1 MRLKNLKKL
10 ISYSILTYLEV
21 FLRVNLMR
29 IFFFLVMGVLIS
41 YSASAQDDTG
51 RRRGSRVIDDTSK
64 QVYGPRTSRYFYEQD
79 VFFNREKLHQIDT
92 FIRNFHK
99 WNYTQRFN
107 NLYQDLGT
115 VGTAIQPIYYQAPE
129 TIGARS
135 GTPVYDLYWDTE
147 PVRYFD
153 TKSPYTNMKVIIGGK
168 GRSLT
173 RATFSRNI
181 NPRWN
186 FGFTYRGMYVDKQ
199 VPRSGKGV
207 RITRANYYDAY
218 TTYQTKDSSY
228 RIFANYRRM
237 FHRVDEYGGV
247 KLVDPSNFKMSE
259 FSDLNAQPWLTA
271 AESNDYRRNTH
282 IYHQYKVGKALQV
295 YHTADWLR
303 QKNKYL
309 DYVQKEP
316 KDFYDFKNIAT
327 DTVND
332 VTTFTTSRNE
342 VGLKGNVSKIFYNG
356 YVAIRKFAAGYN
368 HFQPDTLVHPTY
380 DSLHHSTTGT
390 EQYLGGRIALQL
402 DSIGEV
408 LGWMEVLKD
417 GRYRIQGDINSRWF
431 EGHLKQ
437 MRYAPGAMEQAYRGT
452 FDYWNNNFG
461 FINLSQLNG
470 YLHYN
475 SSFLKFSP
483 GFTFTRL
490 NNLTF
495 YKKISSAA
503 STQQVLPMQSSG
515 NQVIATPEVKLAMT
529 FFKHIT
535 LSGQFLYTKLLKND
549 DDAIQ
554 VPKML
559 FNGQLS
565 YENIFYNGNLDM
577 HAGVDVHWKSDYYA
591 NGYDPAIRQ
600 FYVQQSFLIP
610 SYSVVDLFFDAR
622 IKRGRI
628 FFKYHNFTQAFTK
641 SGYLATPFYPGQSN
655 VLDFGFDWSFY
666 D

>member
-1 MRLKNLKKL
+1 L
-10 ISYSILTYLEV
+10 ISYSDLIPVEV

-29 IFFFLVMGVLIS
+29 TYILFLTVVLIS
-41 YSASAQDDTG
+41 FSVSAQDDSRG
-51 RRRGSRVIDDTSK
+51 RRGSRVIDDTSK

-92 FIRNFHK
+92 LIRNFHK

-115 VGTAIQPIYYQAPE
+115 VGTAIQPIFYQAPE
-129 TIGARS
+129 TIGSRS
-135 GTPVYDLYWDTE
+135 GTSVYDLYWDTE
-147 PVRYFD
+147 PVKYYD

-186 FGFTYRGMYVDKQ
+186 FGFTYRGIYVDKQ

-237 FHRVDEYGGV
+237 FHRVDEFGGV
-247 KLVDPSNFKMSE
+247 KLVNPQNFKISD
-259 FSDLNAQPWLTA
+259 FADLNAQPWLTK

-282 IYHQYKVGKALQV
+282 LYHQYKVGRALQV

-309 DYVQKEP
+309 DLVKSEP
-316 KDFYDFKNIAT
+316 TDFYDFKNIAT

-356 YVAIRKFAAGYN
+356 YIAIRKFAAGYN
-368 HFQPDTLVHPTY
+368 HFEPDTLVHPTY
-380 DSLHHSTTGT
+380 DSLRHRTTGT

-402 DSIGEV
+402 DSLGEV

-417 GRYRIQGDINSRWF
+417 GRYRIQGDITSRWF

-437 MRYAPGAMEQAYRGT
+437 LRYAPGAMEQAYRGT
-452 FDYWNNNFG
+452 FDYWNNDFS
-461 FINLSQLNG
+461 FTNLSQLNG

-495 YKKISSAA
+495 YKKVSSAA

-515 NQVIATPEVKLAMT
+515 DQVIATPEVRLAMT

-554 VPKML
+554 VPEML

-565 YENIFYNGNLDM
+565 YENIFFNGNLDM

-610 SYSVVDLFFDAR
+610 SYSLIDLFFDAR

-641 SGYLATPFYPGQSN
+641 SGYLPTPYYPGQSN
-655 VLDFGFDWSFY
+655 VFDFGFDWSFY

>member
-1 MRLKNLKKL
+1 L
-10 ISYSILTYLEV
+10 ISYSDLKPVEV
-21 FLRVNLMR
+21 FLRVNLSIR
-29 IFFFLVMGVLIS
+29 SFFFLIAVVMC
-41 YSASAQDDTG
+41 YSASAQDDSG

-64 QVYGPRTSRYFYEQD
+64 QVYGPRTSRYFYERD

-207 RITRANYYDAY
+207 RIVRATYYDAY

-247 KLVDPSNFKMSE
+247 KLADPTKFKISDFANVDV
-259 FSDLNAQPWLTA
+259 QPWLTA

-295 YHTADWLR
+295 YHIADWLR
-303 QKNKYL
+303 QKNKYRDDL
-309 DYVQKEP
+309 KSEP

-356 YVAIRKFAAGYN
+356 YIAIRKFAAGYN

-380 DSLHHSTTGT
+380 DSLLHRPTAGT

-402 DSIGEV
+402 DSLGEV

-452 FDYWNNNFG
+452 FDYWNNNFS

-490 NNLTF
+490 NNFTF

-503 STQQVLPMQSSG
+503 LTQQVLPMQSSG

-554 VPKML
+554 VPEML

-565 YENIFYNGNLDM
+565 YENIFFNGNLDM

-610 SYSVVDLFFDAR
+610 SYSVVDLFFGAR

-628 FFKYHNFTQAFTK
+628 FFKYHNFTQALTK
-641 SGYLATPFYPGQSN
+641 SGYLPTPFYPGQSN

>member
-1 MRLKNLKKL
+1 LHVKL
-10 ISYSILTYLEV
+10 IRTS
-21 FLRVNLMR
+21 FLLLM
-29 IFFFLVMGVLIS
+29 GALIS
-41 YSASAQDDTG
+41 YSALAQDDSRG
-51 RRRGSRVIDDTSK
+51 RRGSRVIDDSSK

-115 VGTAIQPIYYQAPE
+115 VGTAIQPIFYQAPE

-207 RITRANYYDAY
+207 RVVRANYYDAY
-218 TTYQTKDSSY
+218 TTYQSKDSSY

-237 FHRVDEYGGV
+237 FHRVDEFGGV
-247 KLVDPSNFKMSE
+247 KLLDPTNFKI
-259 FSDLNAQPWLTA
+259 SDFAGIDVQPWLVK

-282 IYHQYKVGKALQV
+282 IYHQYKVGRALQV

-309 DYVQKEP
+309 DYLKSEP
-316 KDFYDFKNIAT
+316 ADFYDFKNIAT

-332 VTTFTTSRNE
+332 VTTFTTSRHE
-342 VGLKGNVSKIFYNG
+342 LGLKGNVSKVFYNG
-356 YVAIRKFAAGYN
+356 YIAIRKFAAGYN

-380 DSLHHSTTGT
+380 DSLLHRTTGS

-408 LGWMEVLKD
+408 LGWVEVLKD

-495 YKKISSAA
+495 YKKISSAP

-554 VPKML
+554 VPEML

-565 YENIFYNGNLDM
+565 YENIFYHGNLDM
-577 HAGVDVHWKSDYYA
+577 HAGVDVHWKSSYYA

-610 SYSVVDLFFDAR
+610 SYSLVDLFFDAR

-628 FFKYHNFTQAFTK
+628 FFKYHNFTQALTK
-641 SGYLATPFYPGQSN
+641 SGYLPTPFYPGQSN
-655 VLDFGFDWSFY
+655 VFDFGFDWSFY